1 MILLNFW
8 KRLGLKS
15 KLLLVAVKKLSLKNA
30 LIFVLA
36 IALFMSIHECKR
48 NEYLTNSKLN
58 ALTSKTTSY
67 KNKIGTLTAS
77 KKVLQLEKSE
87 LKELV
92 FKKDDTLNILR
103 KEFSKVKAIVKTKT
117 VTIIDS
123 IPVPFEIRVPCDF
136 ERKGKHL
143 DKWLQFDYAVNQDGF
158 NITNFIIPNE
168 QTTIT
173 GFKRKWFLGRQTLTT
188 DITNSN
194 PNIQTTDVQTIQVVV
209 PKRWYDTRGFN
220 IGLGAFFGFLATK

>member
-15 KLLLVAVKKLSLKNA
+15 KLLLVAVKKLQYKNI

-36 IALFMSIHECKR
+36 VALFMSVHECNR
-48 NEYLTNSKLN
+48 NEYLTDSKLN
-58 ALTSKTTSY
+58 ALTSETIHY

-77 KKVLQLEKSE
+77 KNVLKLEKSE

-92 FKKDDTLNILR
+92 YKKDDTLNTLR

-136 ERKGKHL
+136 ERKGKHI
-143 DKWLQFDYAVNQDGF
+143 DKWLQFDYAVNQNGF
-158 NITNFIIPNE
+158 NISDFTIPNE

-173 GFKRKWFLGRQTLTT
+173 GFKRKWFLGKQTYTT
-188 DITNSN
+188 DITNTN
-194 PNIQTTDVQTIQVVV
+194 PFITTVDVQTIEVVV
-209 PKRWYDTRGFN
+209 PKRWYDTRLFN
-220 IGLGAFFGFLATK
+220 ISLGVVGGFFLAK